1 MGRHSLRQKS
11 ARPDGAP
18 RMVPL
23 HVPRAPSDG
32 RTHVTKFRD
41 GTLYYTDL
49 RGAFRRVSAA
59 DVEQV
64 QKLFEAPK

>member
-1 MGRHSLRQKS
+1 MGSHSLRQKS
-11 ARPDGAP
+11 TRPDGAP

-32 RTHVTKFRD
+32 RTHVTRFRD
-41 GTLYYTDL
+41 GTLYYTDSS
-49 RGAFRRVSAA
+49 GAFRRVPAA

-64 QKLFEAPK
+64 RKLFGAPK